1 MSQMYEILRRSHKH
15 VLKSLRFHSGLPS
28 PPRVAFQNP
37 KTIREKLVRLTVCS
51 YHVTHAFQNESTL
64 YSCVNVKE
72 LLAQNR
78 REIWSLSDCNWTR
91 TLNHLARKRT
101 LDHLAKLERSKLK
114 EFIYEDADIILNVI
128 YVKYLKVE
136 ILLTSIILKNRLVTW
151 SATWRESLIT
161 SRNRKNSSTCFWVV
175 ATKTFEVLGLPQ

>member
-101 LDHLAKLERSKLK
+101 LDHLAKLGRSKLK
-114 EFIYEDADIILNVI
+114 EFIYKDAGINICGHSNCDICKIFESGNPI
-128 YVKYLKVE
+128 NFHYLKKQ
-136 ILLTSIILKNRLVTW
+136 TRYLKCYLKRVFNY
-151 SATWRESLIT
+151 
-161 SRNRKNSSTCFWVV
+161 K
-175 ATKTFEVLGLPQ
+175 